1 MSVLEELCYPKSFP
15 QQMKNLSSQKP
26 KIKLSSS
33 DLFIPSILKSNFEE
47 ADGSYIEFKPVN
59 LKYCIST
66 KMHVFFLQRR
76 SYFHVKKKKK
86 SCTE

>member
-33 DLFIPSILKSNFEE
+33 DLLFKILGINNFEE
-47 ADGSYIEFKPVN
+47 ADGSYLEFKPMN
-59 LKYCIST
+59 LKYCVST
-66 KMHVFFLQRR
+66 KIHVFFLQRR

-86 SCTE
+86 KLH